1 MTRLNELAKEMG
13 LLADR
18 LLGLSPVSIT
28 RRDMD
33 DAVVLLRKG
42 EKKLLKEAADKLP
55 ARFR

>member
-1 MTRLNELAKEMG
+1 MTTRLNELALEMG

-18 LLGLSPVSIT
+18 LLGLSPRSIT

-42 EKKLLKEAADKLP
+42 EKKLLKEVADKRP
-55 ARFR
+55 RF